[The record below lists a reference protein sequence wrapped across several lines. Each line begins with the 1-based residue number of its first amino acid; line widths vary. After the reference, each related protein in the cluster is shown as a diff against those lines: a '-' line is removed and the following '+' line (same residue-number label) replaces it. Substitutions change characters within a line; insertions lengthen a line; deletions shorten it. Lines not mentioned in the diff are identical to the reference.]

1 MIHFSQK
8 ASYKKSAEVILINQD
23 QMAKKKFLHIKQ
35 PAYSDILLSLTQ
47 NGQFE
52 AKAGEIFPVAKDKQ
66 IILFVGMG
74 KKADLS
80 LTQVRIII
88 RKVLLFTHIKKIK
101 NIEVIPCDISEFA
114 ICALIEGILIG
125 GYRWDKYI
133 NNDAKPQNSVRN
145 TEKNFNIIAPRQKVF
160 DETITV
166 CQGVT
171 LSRDLV
177 NDNADFVTADYFEK
191 VVKKIVKGQKNVT
204 LEILD
209 KKKLKTKGLNLHLAV
224 NQGSQKEPKLII
236 VKYHGAPEK
245 GGYVALVGKGLTFD
259 AGGLNLKPTGGIEGM
274 RQDMGGAAAVI
285 GALKNTIDLRLKK
298 NVIFVMGM
306 AENAIDGNSY
316 KPGDVIKSYSGKT
329 VEIGNTDAEG
339 RLVLADAISYVSM
352 NYKPDAIIDICTL
365 TGACVVALGNDY
377 TGLVGNDDALIKKIL
392 KLAKDTDDRAW
403 NLPGYPELKDS
414 VKSKIADIRN
424 LGWPKGAG
432 GAITAAE
439 FLRQFTNDT
448 KWAHLDIAGTAF
460 VSGDERLYFGHGAT
474 GAGVRLLTALIK
486 TI

>member
-177 NDNADFVTADYFEK
+177 N
-191 VVKKIVKGQKNVT
+191 
-204 LEILD
+204 
-209 KKKLKTKGLNLHLAV
+209 
-224 NQGSQKEPKLII
+224 
-236 VKYHGAPEK
+236 
-245 GGYVALVGKGLTFD
+245 
-259 AGGLNLKPTGGIEGM
+259 
-274 RQDMGGAAAVI
+274 
-285 GALKNTIDLRLKK
+285 
-298 NVIFVMGM
+298 
-306 AENAIDGNSY
+306 
-316 KPGDVIKSYSGKT
+316 
-329 VEIGNTDAEG
+329 
-339 RLVLADAISYVSM
+339 
-352 NYKPDAIIDICTL
+352 
-365 TGACVVALGNDY
+365 
-377 TGLVGNDDALIKKIL
+377 
-392 KLAKDTDDRAW
+392 
-403 NLPGYPELKDS
+403 
-414 VKSKIADIRN
+414 
-424 LGWPKGAG
+424 
-432 GAITAAE
+432 E
-439 FLRQFTNDT
+439 FL
-448 KWAHLDIAGTAF
+448 A
-460 VSGDERLYFGHGAT
+460 
-474 GAGVRLLTALIK
+474 
-486 TI
+486 